1 MSLPLWFGWMSVV
14 IAIFF
19 WGSFAAPAR
28 SAVTGI
34 DVMVYQ
40 VLFAFGIMIFS
51 WFPVIWSPFQFTWF
65 GFYGALLWV
74 PCSCLSF
81 FGIKFVG
88 LGIAQSVWSAST
100 IVVSFLAGVL
110 YLKDKI
116 KSTTLSVIAL
126 ALLVLGLG
134 GFSRIKF
141 VQPKMKT
148 GSTSDDNTNNESQT
162 LLGNKTKNDLS
173 SLGSESSSQSQR
185 SSIDG
190 NEEGNQKKTTFKDKE
205 DSKAKKKRRTILGV
219 GSCILCGLFNG
230 INLVPLNKMP
240 KKYTPMNYISS
251 FGLGVLSV
259 TLFLFLIYVILN
271 YFQKPKNRWLTK
283 QNCNWSLIKKAIL
296 PGTASAFL
304 WTTAEI
310 MAVYANTVL
319 TMSVGFGLTNLNC
332 LISNLWAILFF
343 KEIVDKK
350 SITIYSVSV
359 AILLAG
365 AVILGLYGR
374 T

>member
-1 MSLPLWFGWMSVV
+1 MSLPLWFGWLSVV

-126 ALLVLGLG
+126 ALLILGLG

-148 GSTSDDNTNNESQT
+148 GSTSDDNQNNESQN
-162 LLGNKTKNDLS
+162 LLSKKTKNDLS
-173 SLGSESSSQSQR
+173 SLESGTSSRSQQ
-185 SSIDG
+185 SSIDD
-190 NEEGNQKKTTFKDKE
+190 NEENDQKKINSKAKE
-205 DSKAKKKRRTILGV
+205 DSKAKKKRRTIIGV
-219 GSCILCGLFNG
+219 CSCILCGLFNG

-259 TLFLFLIYVILN
+259 TLFLFLIYVIIN
-271 YFQKPKNRWLTK
+271 YFQKPKKRYLTK
-283 QNCNWSLIKKAIL
+283 QNCNLSLIKKAIL
-296 PGTASAFL
+296 PGMASAFL

-350 SITIYSVSV
+350 SITIYSISV